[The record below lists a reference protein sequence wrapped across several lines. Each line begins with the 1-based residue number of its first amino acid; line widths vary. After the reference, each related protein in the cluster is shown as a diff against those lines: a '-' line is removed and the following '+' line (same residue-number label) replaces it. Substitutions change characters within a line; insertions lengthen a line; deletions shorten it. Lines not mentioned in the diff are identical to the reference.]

1 MMIRRLYA
9 GFAVAALAFAG
20 ACAGGGDNKGND
32 ASSKVA
38 EGASFAAG
46 TTMARLHDAGKITI
60 GTKFDQPGIAFKDPA
75 TGEFTGFDVQIA
87 KAVAGRLG
95 IDADK
100 IEFTET
106 ISKNREAFIQNGTVD
121 FVIGSYSI
129 TDDRKKLVDFAGPYY
144 VTGQQ
149 LLVSKDDNSIKG
161 PEDLKGKKVCS
172 VSGSTSIETVEA
184 KYGANPIP
192 FGTYT
197 ECVNQL
203 TNGSVDAVTT
213 DGAVL
218 LGYAAKQP
226 DKLKVVGDA
235 FSVENYGIGLQKG
248 DTAFRDFINDALQ
261 STFDDGSWK
270 TAFANTLG
278 KSGADAPEQPKID
291 RY

>member
-1 MMIRRLYA
+1 VIKWFCA
-9 GFAVAALAFAG
+9 GVAISALAFAS
-20 ACAGGGDNKGND
+20 ACGGGGSDK
-32 ASSKVA
+32 AAAAKVSK
-38 EGASFAAG
+38 GASFAAG
-46 TTMARLHDAGKITI
+46 TTMAKLQDAGKITI
-60 GTKFDQPGIAFKDPA
+60 GTKFDEPGIAYKDPA
-75 TGEFTGFDVQIA
+75 TGDFTGFDIEIA
-87 KAVAGRLG
+87 KEIAGKLG
-95 IDADK
+95 FDNSK
-100 IEFTET
+100 IEFKET

-121 FVIGSYSI
+121 LVIGSYSI

-149 LLVSKDDNSIKG
+149 LLVAKTDNSING
-161 PEDLKGKKVCS
+161 PDDLKGKKVCS
-172 VSGSTSIETVEA
+172 VAGSTSIVTVEQ

-197 ECVNQL
+197 ECVEQL

-235 FSVENYGIGLQKG
+235 FTVENYGIGVKKG
-248 DTAFRDFINDALQ
+248 DTAFRDFVNDSVQ
-261 STFDDGSWK
+261 SAFDDGSWK

-278 KSGADAPEQPKID
+278 KSGAATPVPPKID

>member
-1 MMIRRLYA
+1 MMTRGLFA
-9 GFAVAALAFAG
+9 GLAISALALAA
-20 ACAGGGDNKGND
+20 ACGGGGDKGGD
-32 ASSKVA
+32 AKAKVA
-38 EGASFAAG
+38 NDTSFAAG
-46 TTMARLHDAGKITI
+46 TTMAKLHDAGKITI
-60 GTKFDQPGIAFKDPA
+60 GTKFDEPGIAFKDPA
-75 TGEFTGFDVQIA
+75 SGDFTGFDVEIA
-87 KAVAGRLG
+87 RAVAGKLG
-95 IDADK
+95 IDASK
-100 IEFTET
+100 IEFKET
-106 ISKNREAFIQNGTVD
+106 ISKNRETFIQNGTVD

-129 TDDRKKLVDFAGPYY
+129 TDDRKQLVDFAGPYY

-149 LLVSKDDNSIKG
+149 LLVAKDDDSIKG

-172 VSGSTSIETVEA
+172 VAGSTSIVTVEE

-197 ECVNQL
+197 ECVEQL

-235 FSVENYGIGLQKG
+235 FSVENYGIGLKKG
-248 DTAFRDFINDALQ
+248 DTAFRDFVNDALQ
-261 STFDDGSWK
+261 STFDDGTWK
-270 TAFANTLG
+270 SAFANTLG
-278 KSGADAPEQPKID
+278 KSGAAAPELPKID